1 MKPIF
6 LNKTDKM
13 YAFMSK
19 IGFSEGFFLDK
30 TAGKQYVKANREP
43 SLTLKGENANGL
55 FLLR

>member
-1 MKPIF
+1 MTEIMPVPRNLI
-6 LNKTDKM
+6 LLS
-13 YAFMSK
+13 YQQG
-19 IGFSEGFFLDK
+19 GFPVRFFLDK